1 VTAYEKQGKYSGIH
15 DNITALVRHIL
26 MANDAKSY
34 FEKAW
39 NNHFQTI
46 DPTSLE
52 LLRDSGA
59 DTEEVQKHL
68 EVSTQ
73 GFG

>member
-1 VTAYEKQGKYSGIH
+1 
-15 DNITALVRHIL
+15 